1 LINRDF
7 SAGLSPLPSS
17 LERARS
23 PLGWWL
29 STVAV
34 AEAAAEAAAA
44 ADVAEAEGED
54 LFTARA
60 LLEDEW
66 LS

>member
-34 AEAAAEAAAA
+34 AEAAAEAAA
-44 ADVAEAEGED
+44 DVAEAEGED